1 MSGTGMG
8 TGAAGHVEKRQ
19 KKSFEAMTEEFEII
33 SKLALQLSIQST
45 GILQR
50 FSGSTPEP
58 AGEEEKEPIQSPIF
72 IVRLQQI
79 EKDLKKS
86 LLKISNNLIQLEELW

>member
-1 MSGTGMG
+1 MG

-19 KKSFEAMTEEFEII
+19 KKSFEATIEEFETS

-50 FSGSTPEP
+50 LSGNTPEP
-58 AGEEEKEPIQSPIF
+58 ASEEEKEPIQSPIF
-72 IVRLQQI
+72 IVRLQLI
-79 EKDLKKS
+79 EKDLKKR
-86 LLKISNNLIQLEELW
+86 LLKISNNLTELEELW